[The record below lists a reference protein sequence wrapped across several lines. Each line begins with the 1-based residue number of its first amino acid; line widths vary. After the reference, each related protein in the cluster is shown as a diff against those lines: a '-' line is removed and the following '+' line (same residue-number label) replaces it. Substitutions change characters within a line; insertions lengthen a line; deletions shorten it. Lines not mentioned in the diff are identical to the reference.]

1 MKRIILLLISLYLL
15 ILLQTGF
22 FNFLKV
28 SPNFILLAVLMIIL
42 FQRKITSFGLI
53 AVVSGGFLLDAF
65 SGFFFGISI
74 LTLLLIYFL
83 SFFLLK
89 VLIRTSALEVLILIV
104 LGTFAYNLFI
114 PFLKYL
120 SDLILTAN
128 PMFNLNFSYFIILEI
143 ILNLIFGIPVFYIIK
158 KHKNLKH

>member
-114 PFLKYL
+114 PVFQYL
-120 SDLILTAN
+120 SDLIFTAS
-128 PMFNLNFSYFIILEI
+128 PIFHLNISYLLIFELV
-143 ILNLIFGIPVFYIIK
+143 LNLILGTPAFYLVK
-158 KHKNLKH
+158 KCKF